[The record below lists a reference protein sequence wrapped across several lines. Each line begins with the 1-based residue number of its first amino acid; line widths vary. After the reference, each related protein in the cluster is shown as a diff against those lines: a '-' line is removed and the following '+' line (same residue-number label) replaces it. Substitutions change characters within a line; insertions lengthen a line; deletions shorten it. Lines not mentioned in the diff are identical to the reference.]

1 MVEKTGQI
9 EEYITS
15 IQKSLANIF
24 ETCNVLTEEV
34 IRFKPSEEEW
44 SIIQILSH
52 LNEAVPYWL
61 GEIQRVVDNPGV
73 EWGRGLQDAARL
85 EAVTN
90 PESLSSDVVLSRIK
104 EQRQKV
110 GEVLSRL
117 TDEQL
122 AIESPHRNFAK
133 FGNKPASFI
142 ISHFID
148 EHVAGHYEQIKRNLS
163 KL

>member
-1 MVEKTGQI
+1 MVEKTSQI
-9 EEYITS
+9 QDYVTS
-15 IQKSLANIF
+15 IEQSFDQIYDI
-24 ETCNVLTEEV
+24 CNVLTEEV
-34 IRFKPSEEEW
+34 FHFKPSQDEW

-52 LNEAVPYWL
+52 INEAIPYWL
-61 GEIQRVVDNPGV
+61 GEIQRVVEKPGV

-85 EAVTN
+85 EAVAN
-90 PESLSSDVVLSRIK
+90 PERLSSDVVLAEIK

-110 GEVLSRL
+110 GEVLSQL

-133 FGNKPASFI
+133 FGNKPVSFI

-148 EHVAGHYEQIKRNLS
+148 EHLAGHVEQIKRNLS

>member
-9 EEYITS
+9 EGYITS
-15 IQKSLANIF
+15 IQKTLANIF
-24 ETCNVLTEEV
+24 EISTVLTEEV
-34 IRFKPSEEEW
+34 IRFKPSKEEW

-52 LNEAVPYWL
+52 INEAIPYWL
-61 GEIQRVVDNPGV
+61 GEIQRVVEKPGV

-85 EAVTN
+85 EAVAD
-90 PESLSSDVVLSRIK
+90 PDSLSTDVVLSRIK
-104 EQRQKV
+104 QQRKKI
-110 GEVLSRL
+110 EMVLSQL

-133 FGNKPASFI
+133 FGKKPVSFI

-148 EHVAGHYEQIKRNLS
+148 EHLAGHFEQIKRNLS